1 MENAMQ
7 ENIRTLSRMSFLTN
21 FFITT
26 IFFYIFQ
33 LLYGILAILFFKVRA
48 KLRKPSKRHAWLA
61 VEKFLISPL
70 PTTLTENTENKSTQN
85 LIYLIGVYFF
95 VLLAVNFADISSAC
109 NSPRFNL
116 VNVSDIPNST
126 ASIKFYKNFNQYFF
140 TDFWKKIPFL

>member
-1 MENAMQ
+1 MMENAMQ

-70 PTTLTENTENKSTQN
+70 PTTLTENTENKST
-85 LIYLIGVYFF
+85 
-95 VLLAVNFADISSAC
+95 
-109 NSPRFNL
+109 
-116 VNVSDIPNST
+116 
-126 ASIKFYKNFNQYFF
+126 
-140 TDFWKKIPFL
+140 